1 MTNNATVAIIFLLSL
16 IGFFGP
22 LLILGILKLTK
33 RNLDNHPKIDGF
45 MALVMFISGIVLM
58 IFIMILPADAIGRE
72 REATESAKVK
82 AVLKDANLSELQNY
96 FINELD
102 ADDIVYNK
110 ETKKVIIHTNEG
122 SQVDEIAAIDKELA
136 KNDKIKSVEFT
147 RAGGKGGLIILII
160 NLK

>member
-1 MTNNATVAIIFLLSL
+1 MTETTTVIIFFLSL

>member
-1 MTNNATVAIIFLLSL
+1 MTDTIMIMFLLSL

-45 MALVMFISGIVLM
+45 MALVMFISGIALM
-58 IFIMILPADAIGRE
+58 FFIIIVPASVISRE
-72 REATESAKVK
+72 REATESAKVE
-82 AVLKDANLSELQNY
+82 AVLKDANLSELQDY
-96 FINELD
+96 FVNKLG
-102 ADDIVYNK
+102 ADDIAYNK
-110 ETKKVIIHTNEG
+110 ETKKVIIDTSKSSYAEN
-122 SQVDEIAAIDKELA
+122 IAEIDKRLA

-147 RAGGKGGLIILII
+147 RADGKGGPLILII

>member
-1 MTNNATVAIIFLLSL
+1 MTNTITIMFLLSL

-22 LLILGILKLTK
+22 LLIYGILKLTK
-33 RNLDNHPKIDGF
+33 RNLDNHPKIDVF
-45 MALVMFISGIVLM
+45 MALVMSISGIALM
-58 IFIMILPADAIGRE
+58 LFIIIVPASTISRE
-72 REATESAKVK
+72 REATESAKVE
-82 AVLKDANLSELQNY
+82 AVLKDANLSELQDY
-96 FINELD
+96 FVNKLG

-110 ETKKVIIHTNEG
+110 ETKKIIIDTSES
-122 SQVDEIAAIDKELA
+122 SQVNEIAAIDKELA

>member
-1 MTNNATVAIIFLLSL
+1 MTDTITIMFLLSL

-45 MALVMFISGIVLM
+45 MALVMFISGIAFML
-58 IFIMILPADAIGRE
+58 FIIIMPASVISRE
-72 REATESAKVK
+72 REATESAKVE
-82 AVLKDANLSELQNY
+82 AVLKDANLSELKSY
-96 FINELD
+96 FINELG
-102 ADDIVYNK
+102 ADDIAYNK
-110 ETKKVIIHTNEG
+110 ETKKVIIDTNES
-122 SQVDEIAAIDKELA
+122 SQVNEIAAIDKELA

>member
-1 MTNNATVAIIFLLSL
+1 MTDTITIMFLLSL

-33 RNLDNHPKIDGF
+33 RNLDNHPKIDSF
-45 MALVMFISGIVLM
+45 MALVMFISGIALM
-58 IFIMILPADAIGRE
+58 FFIIIVPASVISRE
-72 REATESAKVK
+72 REATESAKVE
-82 AVLKDANLSELQNY
+82 AVLKDANLSGLQDY
-96 FINELD
+96 FVNKLG
-102 ADDIVYNK
+102 ADDIAYNK
-110 ETKKVIIHTNEG
+110 ETKKVIIDTNES
-122 SQVDEIAAIDKELA
+122 SQVNEIAAIDKELA

>member
-1 MTNNATVAIIFLLSL
+1 MTDTIMIMFLLSL

-45 MALVMFISGIVLM
+45 MALVMFISGIALM
-58 IFIMILPADAIGRE
+58 FFIIIVPASVISRE
-72 REATESAKVK
+72 REATESAKVE
-82 AVLKDANLSELQNY
+82 AVLKDANLSELQDY
-96 FINELD
+96 FVNKLG
-102 ADDIVYNK
+102 ADDIAYNK
-110 ETKKVIIHTNEG
+110 ETKKVIINTNES
-122 SQVDEIAAIDKELA
+122 SQVNEIAAIDKELA
-136 KNDKIKSVEFT
+136 KNNKIKSVEFT

>member
-1 MTNNATVAIIFLLSL
+1 MTDTITIMFLLSL

-22 LLILGILKLTK
+22 LLVLGILKLTK
-33 RNLDNHPKIDGF
+33 RNLDNHPKIDCF
-45 MALVMFISGIVLM
+45 MALVMFISGIALM
-58 IFIMILPADAIGRE
+58 FFIIIVPASVISRE

-82 AVLKDANLSELQNY
+82 AVLKDANLSELQDY
-96 FINELD
+96 FVNKLG
-102 ADDIVYNK
+102 ADDIAYNK
-110 ETKKVIIHTNEG
+110 ETKKVIIDTNES
-122 SQVDEIAAIDKELA
+122 SQVNEIAAIDKELA

>member
-1 MTNNATVAIIFLLSL
+1 MTNTEAIIFLVSF

-33 RNLDNHPKIDGF
+33 RNLDNHPKIDAF
-45 MALVMFISGIVLM
+45 MALVMFISGIALM
-58 IFIMILPADAIGRE
+58 LFIIIAPASAIGRE
-72 REATESAKVK
+72 REAAESAKVE
-82 AVLKDANLSELQNY
+82 AVLKDANLSELQDY
-96 FINELD
+96 FVNELG
-102 ADDIVYNK
+102 ADDIAYNK
-110 ETKKVIIHTNEG
+110 ETKKVIIDTNES
-122 SQVDEIAAIDKELA
+122 SQVNEIAAIDKELA

>member
-1 MTNNATVAIIFLLSL
+1 MTNTEAIIGLLSL

-22 LLILGILKLTK
+22 LLILAILKLTK

-45 MALVMFISGIVLM
+45 MALVMFISVIVL
-58 IFIMILPADAIGRE
+58 ILWIIIVPGTTYQRE
-72 REATESAKVK
+72 ERATEVTNVET
-82 AVLKDANLSELQNY
+82 VLKETNLSELQDY
-96 FINELD
+96 FVNKLG
-102 ADDIVYNK
+102 ADNIVYNK
-110 ETKKVIIHTNEG
+110 ETKKVIIDTNES
-122 SQVDEIAAIDKELA
+122 SQINEIAAIDKELA

>member
-1 MTNNATVAIIFLLSL
+1 MTDTIMIMFLLSL

-45 MALVMFISGIVLM
+45 MALVMFISGIALM
-58 IFIMILPADAIGRE
+58 FFIIIVPASIISRE
-72 REATESAKVK
+72 RETTESAKVE
-82 AVLKDANLSELQNY
+82 AVLKDANLSELQDY
-96 FINELD
+96 FVNKLG
-102 ADDIVYNK
+102 ADDIAYNK
-110 ETKKVIIHTNEG
+110 ETKKVIIDTNES
-122 SQVDEIAAIDKELA
+122 SQVNEIAAIDKELA

>member
-1 MTNNATVAIIFLLSL
+1 MTDTIMIMFLLSL

-45 MALVMFISGIVLM
+45 MALVMFISGIALM
-58 IFIMILPADAIGRE
+58 FFIIIVPASVISRE
-72 REATESAKVK
+72 REATESAKVE
-82 AVLKDANLSELQNY
+82 AVLKDANLSELQDY
-96 FINELD
+96 FVNKLG
-102 ADDIVYNK
+102 ADDIAYNK
-110 ETKKVIIHTNEG
+110 ETKKVIIDTNES
-122 SQVDEIAAIDKELA
+122 SQVNEIASIDKELA

>member
-1 MTNNATVAIIFLLSL
+1 MTHTEAIIGLLSL

-45 MALVMFISGIVLM
+45 MALVMFISGITLGIFFM
-58 IFIMILPADAIGRE
+58 IVPAAMYGRQEEAIK
-72 REATESAKVK
+72 SAKNEK
-82 AVLKDANLSELQNY
+82 ILKEANLSDLQNY
-96 FINELD
+96 IINELG
-102 ADDIVYNK
+102 ADDIAYNK
-110 ETKKVIIHTNEG
+110 ETKKVIINTSESSYAEN
-122 SQVDEIAAIDKELA
+122 IAKIDKRLA
-136 KNDKIKSVEFT
+136 ENDKIKSVEFT

>member
-1 MTNNATVAIIFLLSL
+1 MTDTIMIMFLLSL

-45 MALVMFISGIVLM
+45 MALVMFISGIALM
-58 IFIMILPADAIGRE
+58 FFIIIVPASVISRE
-72 REATESAKVK
+72 REATESAKVE
-82 AVLKDANLSELQNY
+82 AVLKDANLSELQDY
-96 FINELD
+96 FVNKLG
-102 ADDIVYNK
+102 ADDIAYNK
-110 ETKKVIIHTNEG
+110 ETKKVIIDTNES
-122 SQVDEIAAIDKELA
+122 SQVNEIAAIDKELA

>member
-16 IGFFGP
+16 IGFFVP